1 MFKRVILWSEFPDK
15 VDWKKVQRLLNFKCN
30 IYLAVRNKKEFL
42 EYKKKIR
49 SKYITLGAWPVLSK
63 GEGYWFSGFT
73 QKESID
79 KLKEFK
85 GMNIKID
92 LEPPI
97 PKFRYSNVR
106 FLFWLKCLY
115 FKKANNKEY
124 LRAMIYWLAE
134 NNTKILANEFPL
146 PKFYLEKLGIT
157 VEKKKNITLQ
167 MMAYTSPLGRLL
179 MPILRYYNK
188 LMLKKAYK
196 QNPDMSA
203 SVGLIGPGILEVEPC
218 YKSTEDFS
226 KDLEMVKSIG
236 VKNVAVYSIDAIM
249 HRENP
254 EEWLKA
260 LETFV

>member
-1 MFKRVILWSEFPDK
+1 MFKRVMLWSEFPEK
-15 VDWKKVQRLLNFKCN
+15 VDWKKLQKLLGFKCYV
-30 IYLAVRNKKEFL
+30 YLAVRNKKEFL
-42 EYKKKIR
+42 EYKRRIK

-63 GEGYWFSGFT
+63 REGYWFSGFT

-79 KLKEFK
+79 KLKGFK
-85 GMNIKID
+85 GMDIKID

-97 PKFRYSNVR
+97 PRFRYSNIR
-106 FLFWLKCLY
+106 CFFWLIGLY
-115 FKKANNKEY
+115 FQKASNKEY

-146 PKFYLEKLGIT
+146 PGFYLEKLGIT

-179 MPILRYYNK
+179 MPILRCYNK
-188 LMLKKAYK
+188 LMLKKACK

-203 SVGLIGPGILEVEPC
+203 SVGLIGPGILKIEPY
-218 YKSTEDFS
+218 YKNTEDFS
-226 KDLEMVKSIG
+226 KDLEMVKNVGI
-236 VKNVAVYSIDAIM
+236 KNLAIYSIDAIM
-249 HRENP
+249 QSKNP
-254 EEWLKA
+254 KEWIKV